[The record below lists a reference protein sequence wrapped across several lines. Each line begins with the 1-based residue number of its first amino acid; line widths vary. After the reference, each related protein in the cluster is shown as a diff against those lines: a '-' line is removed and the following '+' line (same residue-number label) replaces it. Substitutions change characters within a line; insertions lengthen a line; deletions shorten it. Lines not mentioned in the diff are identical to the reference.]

1 MSRGASSSEDERAVA
16 VPTPLVATASVTLQR
31 LDALEAENAR
41 LRDKVASQERLIAGL
56 YALMR
61 QTKDDLS
68 RVMCLFPSDLDEL
81 PGSRSTT
88 PSFVNPRPS
97 ATAAPAASST
107 PTAMGAGRR
116 PSSACRSPP

>member
-1 MSRGASSSEDERAVA
+1 M
-16 VPTPLVATASVTLQR
+16 
-31 LDALEAENAR
+31 EAENAR

-68 RVMCLFPSDLDEL
+68 RVMCLLPSDLDEL

-88 PSFVNPRPS
+88 PFVNPRPS
-97 ATAAPAASST
+97 ATAAPAALST
-107 PTAMGAGRR
+107 PTATGAGRR
-116 PSSACRSPP
+116 PVFGLSEPPLTLNPKP